1 MIQFTSMQ
9 SIIIH
14 VIHHVIHVANPAVE
28 FWVTVLAHTI
38 MASISHLWAGLPFL
52 RVTDGEQVP
61 KALIGDELLMR
72 ED

>member
-14 VIHHVIHVANPAVE
+14 VIHHVIHVANLVE

-38 MASISHLWAGLPFL
+38 MASISHLWARLPFL